1 MKTKRAHHDNCS
13 TIGGPILINLIHE
26 IDCLQYLLGPMV
38 RVYAE
43 QTASHREHPV
53 EEGAAILLRFASG
66 IVGTFLLSDSATS
79 AHFFESA
86 TGENPIIPKLGKDVY
101 RIFGTAGTL
110 SVGDMKVTRCAEGIE
125 TSWTTDVV
133 ESGIAVGNEVPFD
146 EQINHFVRVVRDGEQ
161 PRCSGQDGLHA
172 LIVCEAIK
180 LAMAEARPVDI

>member
-1 MKTKRAHHDNCS
+1 M
-13 TIGGPILINLIHE
+13 
-26 IDCLQYLLGPMV
+26 

-66 IVGTFLLSDSATS
+66 IVGTFLLSDSTTS

-110 SVGDMKVTRCAEGIE
+110 SVGDMKVTRCGEGIDM
-125 TSWTTDVV
+125 SWTADLV
-133 ESGIAVGNEVPFD
+133 EEGISVGDEVPFD
-146 EQINHFVRVVRDGEQ
+146 EQIRHLVHVVRNGEQ
-161 PRCSGQDGLHA
+161 PRCSGQDGLDA

-180 LAMAEARPVDI
+180 LAMVEARPVDI